1 MRILVV
7 GAGIAGLAAARALTR
22 AGHSVE
28 VVERAGG
35 PDRGGTGL
43 YLPGNA
49 TRALARLGLDRLD
62 AVPIRAQRI
71 LDHRGRVLADV
82 DLPAFWD
89 GCGPCVGMLR
99 ADLHR
104 ALSDGVEV
112 THGLQP
118 TAIEPGPDAVAV
130 GLSDGSRRELDLVVG
145 ADGIRSATRALLGD
159 PSPPRRVGQLSWRF
173 VVDLPGID
181 AWTVLLGRGTSFL
194 LVPVGA
200 GQVYCYADTADAAPA
215 TCATVFFAGTPSRC
229 RPRSTGSATRRRYVG
244 WIEEAPPPAPPAGS
258 GRADRRRRARDRAE
272 HGAGRRDGGRGRA
285 RAGRGADHAR
295 HGRGGAGRVHRP
307 APAADRLGP
316 GPGSP
321 PGPDPRAAARRSG
334 TRRCGCAGE
343 RIYRADYRTLLEA
356 P

>member
-1 MRILVV
+1 VVRILVV

-28 VVERAGG
+28 VVERASG

-71 LDHRGRVLADV
+71 LDHRGRVLTDV

-89 GCGPCVGMLR
+89 GCGRVSACFAPTCTGHCPT
-99 ADLHR
+99 A
-104 ALSDGVEV
+104 SKV
-112 THGLQP
+112 THGLEP

-159 PSPPRRVGQLSWRF
+159 PAPPRRVGQLSWRF
-173 VVDLPGID
+173 VIDLPASRPGPCCW
-181 AWTVLLGRGTSFL
+181 A
-194 LVPVGA
+194 GA
-200 GQVYCYADTADAAPA
+200 RRSCSSRSARRRSTATPTATPLA
-215 TCATVFFAGTPSRC
+215 TCATCSAGTPGRC
-229 RPRSTGSATRRRYVG
+229 RPRSTGSRPRRRVR
-244 WIEEAPPPAPPAGS
+244 EL
-258 GRADRRRRARDRAE
+258 DRRGGPPGPPTGRVVLVGDAAHATAPNMAQGAAMAVEDALVLAEELAAHGSVEQALGAFTARRRPRTDWV
-272 HGAGRRDGGRGRA
+272 RA
-285 RAGRGADHAR
+285 RAHRRDRTRGL
-295 HGRGGAGRVHRP
+295 P
-307 APAADRLGP
+307 APARNAVL
-316 GPGSP
+316 
-321 PGPDPRAAARRSG
+321 RR
-334 TRRCGCAGE
+334 AGE
-343 RIYRADYRTLLEA
+343 RIYRADYRPLLGA